1 MHITEDPRLEKART
15 IPATEKVR
23 EDRVVA
29 AVYDRR
35 SSVFNYID
43 AHRAPLQLANP
54 IFSQV
59 LRFRAKPQRMF
70 QRQVRTSKKMLKIEG
85 TN

>member
-1 MHITEDPRLEKART
+1 MQVIEDPRVVRART
-15 IPATEKVR
+15 IPATEKER
-23 EDRVVA
+23 EDRGVA

-35 SSVFNYID
+35 PCVFKYID
-43 AHRAPLQLANP
+43 AQRAPLQSANP

-59 LRFRAKPQRMF
+59 QRFRAKPQQMF
-70 QRQVRTSKKMLKIEG
+70 QRQARTSKKMLKIEG